1 MATIKQIKAREILDS
16 RGVPT
21 VECEIIL
28 DNNVIATA
36 SSPGGTSRSS
46 YEAFEI
52 RDNDPKRY
60 EGQGVKVA
68 VDIIH
73 NVIFPALSGMDIT
86 NQQLIDRTLI
96 DLDGTK
102 IKSKL
107 GGNTLFCVSK
117 AAAKAGART
126 VYQPLFLYLR
136 NFISKEKLPLKIP
149 TPAMSLINGGM
160 HAGNNV
166 DLQEFYVIPAT
177 YQHFSDSL
185 EMGVTVYHKIRQEL
199 EKNHMGT
206 TIGDEG
212 GFAPTFDKNE
222 DVLDVIAQAVSAAS
236 WRLGYDIFL
245 GIDASA
251 KNFFKDQLYK
261 IKDKATS
268 MNAEDL
274 ITFYEDLVKKFHI
287 LYLEDP
293 FAEDDWE
300 AWSMA
305 LTKLSSHSLVV
316 GDDLTATNPIRLQMA
331 LNKNAINGVV
341 IKPNQIGTVLESLA
355 VVEIARH
362 AGLKVIVSHRSGE
375 TNDDF
380 IADFSVAVA
389 ADYVKFG
396 GPARGERVA
405 KYNRLLQIEE
415 MLQQAGQG
423 PQVEQAVDE

>member
-1 MATIKQIKAREILDS
+1 MAKIKQINAREILDS
-16 RGVPT
+16 RGIPT
-21 VECEIIL
+21 VECQIVL
-28 DNNVIATA
+28 DNNVVAIA

-46 YEAFEI
+46 YEAFEL
-52 RDNDPKRY
+52 RDNDLKRY
-60 EGQGVKVA
+60 EGQGVRIA
-68 VDIIH
+68 VDTIH
-73 NVIFPALSGMDIT
+73 NVIFPALEGMDIT

-102 IKSKL
+102 TKSKL
-107 GGNTLFCVSK
+107 GGNTLFCISK
-117 AAAKAGART
+117 AAVRAGAKT

-136 NFISKEKLPLKIP
+136 NFISKEKLALKIP

-177 YQHFSDSL
+177 YQNFSDSL

-199 EKNHMGT
+199 EKNHLGT

-251 KNFFKDQLYK
+251 KNFYKDQLYK
-261 IKDKATS
+261 IKDKPTA
-268 MNAEDL
+268 MNAEEL
-274 ITFYEDLVKKFHI
+274 ISYYEDLVKKFHI
-287 LYLEDP
+287 LYIEDP
-293 FAEDDWE
+293 LSEDDWDG
-300 AWSMA
+300 WTMA
-305 LTKLSSHSLVV
+305 LSKLSNHSLIV

-331 LNKNAINGVV
+331 LNKNTINSVV

-362 AGLKVIVSHRSGE
+362 AGLKIIVSHRSGE

-389 ADYVKFG
+389 SDYVKFG

-405 KYNRLLQIEE
+405 KYNRLLQIEQ
-415 MLQQAGQG
+415 MLQKAGGNQTDTTN
-423 PQVEQAVDE
+423 E